1 MRTRNSRFLLAY
13 PARVLVQALLC
24 VAFVIGPGIL
34 STAYAAGG
42 GAELETPR
50 IDPGSKKSLQRG
62 AKLYVNYC
70 MGCHS
75 ADYQRYNRLARDLG
89 LSDEDVAEQLIF
101 TTDESGEPTKPG
113 SLMANNM
120 SPDYGRA
127 AFGVVPPNLA
137 LTARSRGVDWIYTY
151 MKSFYLDP
159 GRGGIGV
166 NNTVYKGAAMPH
178 VLWELQGWQEAVLVD
193 DGHGGEKLSLELVA
207 PGSQSPA
214 EYDQTITDIT
224 NFLAYM
230 ADPIK
235 QKRHKIGVFVLLFLF
250 ALLAIA
256 YLLKKEYWRDVVH

>member
-1 MRTRNSRFLLAY
+1 MRIKRIYSPLQC
-13 PARVLVQALLC
+13 PARIAMLVAG
-24 VAFVIGPGIL
+24 FVIVMASLGL
-34 STAYAAGG
+34 VSTASAAGSSVP
-42 GAELETPR
+42 LETPH

-70 MGCHS
+70 MGCHT
-75 ADYQRYNRLARDLG
+75 ADYQRYNRLARDLD
-89 LSDEDVAEQLIF
+89 LTDEDVAEQLIF
-101 TTDESGEPTKPG
+101 TTDEAGEPTKPG
-113 SLMANNM
+113 SLMVNNM
-120 SPDYGRA
+120 SNEYGRA
-127 AFGVVPPNLA
+127 AFGVIPPNLA

-166 NNTVYKGAAMPH
+166 NNTVYPGAAMPH
-178 VLWELQGWQEAVLVD
+178 VLWELQGWQKAVYED
-193 DGHGGEKLSLELVA
+193 DGHGGEKISLELA
-207 PGSQSPA
+207 SPGSQSPQ

-235 QKRHKIGVFVLLFLF
+235 QTRHKIGVFVLLFLF
-250 ALLAIA
+250 GLLAIA